1 MLQLCHAVTPALAG
15 SADWWGGQ
23 EEEVSG
29 GEELGRKAGGGG
41 DDMGWGGKQ
50 QTNSF
55 SFLVEC
61 DGCCEPLRVYRL
73 AGRLLEIR
81 GLVAHF
87 YSQFLFFVLFAG
99 FWICIAARKMA
110 G

>member
-15 SADWWGGQ
+15 SADW
-23 EEEVSG
+23 
-29 GEELGRKAGGGG
+29 
-41 DDMGWGGKQ
+41 WGGKQ